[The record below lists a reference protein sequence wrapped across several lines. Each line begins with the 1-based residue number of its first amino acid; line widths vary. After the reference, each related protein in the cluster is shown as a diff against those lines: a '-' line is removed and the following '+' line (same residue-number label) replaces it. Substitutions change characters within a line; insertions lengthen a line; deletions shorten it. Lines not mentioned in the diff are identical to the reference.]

1 LKLIPAT
8 AEYLRLLSM
17 PHAKINP
24 EKSDKPERIA
34 KVIARAGL
42 CSRREAE
49 RWIADGRVK
58 LDGKVLES
66 PAITVTS
73 ANQII
78 VDGELLPGAEKQ
90 KVWRYHKPSGLL
102 TTHNDPEG
110 RPNLFDS
117 LPNDMPRVISIGRLD
132 LSSEGLLLLTNDGE
146 LARELEL
153 PANGWLRRYRVRIH
167 GRPDEKTLSDLIN
180 GVTVDGVR
188 YKSIQAELDRQ
199 QGANAWLTVSLIEGK
214 NREIRRVMEHL
225 GWTVSRLIRISY
237 GPFQLGSLAKGEVEE
252 VRGKVL
258 KDQLG
263 GLDRSGFAVK
273 SEKQARRPK
282 DNRDKKS
289 KTRKPRRPSKV
300 DPINAPKEKPEKQPE
315 RYNANRR
322 RQK

>member
-1 LKLIPAT
+1 
-8 AEYLRLLSM
+8 M
-17 PHAKINP
+17 PRAKTNP
-24 EKSDKPERIA
+24 DKSDKAERIA

-49 RWIADGRVK
+49 RWIAEGRVI
-58 LDGKVLES
+58 LDGKILDT
-66 PAITVTS
+66 PAVTVTA

-78 VDGELLPGAEKQ
+78 VDGEPLPGAEKQ
-90 KVWRYHKPSGLL
+90 KVWRYHKPAGLL

-117 LPNDMPRVISIGRLD
+117 LPPEMPRVISIGRLD
-132 LSSEGLLLLTNDGE
+132 LSSEGLLLLTNDGD

-153 PANGWLRRYRVRIH
+153 PASGWLRRYRVRVH
-167 GRPDEKTLSDLIN
+167 GRPDEKTLNSLAN
-180 GVTVDGVR
+180 GVTVDGIR

-225 GWTVSRLIRISY
+225 GWTVSRLIRTSY
-237 GPFQLGSLAKGEVEE
+237 GPFQLGSLEKGEVEE

-263 GLDRSGFAVK
+263 GVDRSGFAVK
-273 SEKQARRPK
+273 SEKQARRPADK
-282 DNRDKKS
+282 RDKKTTS
-289 KTRKPRRPSKV
+289 RKPRKFNKPSKI
-300 DPINAPKEKPEKQPE
+300 DPINSPKVNPEDKTAKE
-315 RYNANRR
+315 NAHRR

>member
-1 LKLIPAT
+1 
-8 AEYLRLLSM
+8 M
-17 PHAKINP
+17 QHAKEAT
-24 EKSDKPERIA
+24 EKEDKAGKAERIA

-49 RWIADGRVK
+49 RWIAEGRVK
-58 LDGKVLES
+58 LDGKVLDS
-66 PAITVTS
+66 PAVTVTS

-78 VDGELLPGAEKQ
+78 VDGEPLPGAAKQ
-90 KVWRYHKPSGLL
+90 KVWRYHKPPGLL

-117 LPNDMPRVISIGRLD
+117 LPADMPRVISIGRLD

-153 PANGWLRRYRVRIH
+153 PASGWLRRYRVRIY
-167 GRPDEKTLSDLIN
+167 GRPDDKTLNDLAK
-180 GVTVDGVR
+180 GVTVDGIR

-199 QGANAWLTVSLIEGK
+199 QGANAWLTISLIEGK

-225 GWTVSRLIRISY
+225 GWTVSRLIRVSY
-237 GPFQLGSLAKGEVEE
+237 GPFQLGSLEKGDVEE

-263 GLDRSGFAVK
+263 GLDRTGFAEK
-273 SEKQARRPK
+273 SEKQARRPADK
-282 DNRDKKS
+282 RDNKGKS
-289 KTRKPRRPSKV
+289 RKSGKFNKRSKI
-300 DPINAPKEKPEKQPE
+300 DPINSPKNFFSKDLAKGSSKITGDKS
-315 RYNANRR
+315 ANRR